1 METREKKQGEGGKM
15 EERPPEREK
24 KRKVGALCSLL
35 STLMFSTNQY
45 TDIGD

>member
-1 METREKKQGEGGKM
+1 METRGKKQGEGGKWRRGLQR
-15 EERPPEREK
+15 ERK
-24 KRKVGALCSLL
+24 KRKVGALSSLL